1 MSGQTIDSRSKLPT
15 VKTAQVEFRL
25 GVDEKDGF
33 ERAATIAGLPL
44 SAWIRLHLR
53 KAAREE
59 LEAAGEKVPFFQSRK
74 ETTK

>member
-1 MSGQTIDSRSKLPT
+1 M
-15 VKTAQVEFRL
+15 KTAQVEFRL
-25 GVDEKDGF
+25 GIDEKDGF

-59 LEAAGEKVPFFQSRK
+59 LEAVGEKVPFFQSRK
-74 ETTK
+74 EATK